1 MKVLGLPLRSLAKPA
16 LLFGGLLLAGLALRS
31 LPLGTDPESW
41 KNLLGSPG
49 AASDLTFVT
58 IAAVAT
64 AVGIP
69 RQAAAFAGGWLFGP
83 WLGFA
88 LAMAGQLLGAVLD
101 FYWARWLARDWAQRR
116 LPPRL
121 QRVDQFLTR
130 NAFTTTLTLRLLP
143 VGNNTLLN
151 LAAGLS
157 GVNAAAFLAGSAV
170 GYVPQTLIFALLGA
184 GEHVGQ
190 GAEIWLSAGLF
201 VASVLLGALFYY
213 KSARTGPSRGG

>member
-1 MKVLGLPLRSLAKPA
+1 VKVLGLPLRSLAKPA

-41 KNLLGSPG
+41 KNLLGGPG
-49 AASDLTFVT
+49 AASDLTFVA

-83 WLGFA
+83 WFGFA

-157 GVNAAAFLAGSAV
+157 SVNAAAFLAGSAL
-170 GYVPQTLIFALLGA
+170 GYIPQTLIFTLLGA
-184 GEHVGQ
+184 GEHLGKS
-190 GAEIWLSAGLF
+190 AEIWLSAGLF
-201 VASVLLGALFYY
+201 VASVPLGALLYY
-213 KSARTGPSRGG
+213 RSARTRPSPGA